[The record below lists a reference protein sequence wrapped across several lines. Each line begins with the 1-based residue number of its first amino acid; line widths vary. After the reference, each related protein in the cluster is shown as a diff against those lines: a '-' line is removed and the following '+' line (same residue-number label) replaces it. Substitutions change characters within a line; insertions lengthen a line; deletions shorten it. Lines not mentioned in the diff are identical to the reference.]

1 MPMDPFKTILYPIAL
16 TDISP
21 KVAPYVVTLAK
32 QLDAQ
37 VHLLHV
43 LRRFDWFVDT
53 YVVDTPTP
61 DFKRIAS
68 DFEGQILQQAQ
79 QKLEA
84 FTEQYLKD
92 IEIAK
97 ASVVSGTHYKRILD
111 YVDAEGIDL
120 IIMGSGSTAQKI
132 LFGSVASK
140 VSRMS
145 DVPVMLVNGS

>member
-1 MPMDPFKTILYPIAL
+1 MEDFKNILYPIGL

-21 KVAPYVVTLAK
+21 KLASYVATMANK
-32 QLDAQ
+32 FDAQ

-53 YVVDTPTP
+53 YVSDPPKP

-79 QKLEA
+79 QKLES
-84 FTEQYLKD
+84 FKDKYLKD
-92 IEIAK
+92 VKIAK

-111 YVDAEGIDL
+111 YVTSEAIDL
-120 IIMGSGSTAQKI
+120 IIMGSGTPLQKVM
-132 LFGSVASK
+132 FGSVASK
-140 VSRMS
+140 VCRMAN
-145 DVPVMLVNGS
+145 VPVMLIKGS

>member
-1 MPMDPFKTILYPIAL
+1 MEEFKNILYPIAL

-53 YVVDTPTP
+53 YVQDSPKP

-68 DFEGQILQQAQ
+68 DFEDKILIQAQ
-79 QKLEA
+79 KKLEA
-84 FTEQYLKD
+84 FKQEHLKD
-92 IEIAK
+92 ILIAN
-97 ASVVSGTHYKRILD
+97 ATVVTGTRYRQIID
-111 YVDAEGIDL
+111 YSKSEGVDL
-120 IIMGSGSTAQKI
+120 IAMGIATRGKRMI
-132 LFGSVASK
+132 FGSVADK
-140 VSRMS
+140 VSRLAK
-145 DVPVMLVNGS
+145 VPVMLIKSR

>member
-1 MPMDPFKTILYPIAL
+1 MEDFKNILYPIAL
-16 TDISP
+16 TEISP
-21 KVAPYVVTLAK
+21 RVVPYVATMAR

-53 YVVDTPTP
+53 YVPDPPKP

-79 QKLEA
+79 QKLES
-84 FTEQYLKD
+84 FKERYLKD
-92 IEIAK
+92 VEIAK

-111 YVDAEGIDL
+111 YVKSEAIDL
-120 IIMGSGSTAQKI
+120 IIMGSGTPLQKVM
-132 LFGSVASK
+132 FGSVASK
-140 VSRMS
+140 VSRMAN
-145 DVPVMLVNGS
+145 VPVMLIKGS